1 MREWLRQTRSFAL
14 GVLVVGALAA
24 CNSAHRGDNGTSET
38 HFLRSCTESCAD
50 GYSCLCGV
58 CTLACDDDAVCM
70 AEGSRSAI
78 CGAPSADRNECG
90 GVTRL
95 CDMRCGGTAI
105 VGPSAESSAAR
116 RAAAAGRRCR
126 WTPAQ
131 LRVAALAR
139 VVAAAAR
146 AAGRPEPPGQSTEAP
161 L

>member
-14 GVLVVGALAA
+14 GVLVVGAIAA

-78 CGAPSADRNECG
+78 CGAPRKD
-90 GVTRL
+90 GV
-95 CDMRCGGTAI
+95 
-105 VGPSAESSAAR
+105 
-116 RAAAAGRRCR
+116 
-126 WTPAQ
+126 
-131 LRVAALAR
+131 RV
-139 VVAAAAR
+139 VVAAVMSVTVAGARRIEATVAAQRPSQGVAVDRDHAEEEVLGERAR
-146 AAGRPEPPGQSTEAP
+146 ASNHVSSS
-161 L
+161 